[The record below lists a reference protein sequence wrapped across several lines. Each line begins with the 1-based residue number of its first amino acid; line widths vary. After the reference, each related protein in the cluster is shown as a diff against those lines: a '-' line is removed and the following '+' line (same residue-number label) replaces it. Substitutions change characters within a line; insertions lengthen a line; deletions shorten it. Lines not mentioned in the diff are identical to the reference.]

1 MAIAKEIGIGLPERV
16 TRGPRESAFSN
27 IGRGIVHTW
36 DRFQTARQIAAL
48 PKYTP
53 ENIEKAKKEA
63 KKHGRF
69 ENAVVRTILFNSE
82 D

>member
-1 MAIAKEIGIGLPERV
+1 MAIAQAELGLPERV

-53 ENIEKAKKEA
+53 ENIEKTKREA
-63 KKHGRF
+63 WQRGRL
-69 ENAVVRTILFNSE
+69 EGVIVSGILFNAE